1 MTNKEIVSKITLIKD
16 NFANGNINSDETV
29 ELLDDLVCEIE
40 ECDGPF
46 AMGSNDDEYYNSF
59 EETDFT
65 KLEVM

>member
-1 MTNKEIVSKITLIKD
+1 MTNKDIVNKLNLIKD
-16 NFANGNINSDETV
+16 NFADGNISNDETV

-46 AMGSNDDEYYNSF
+46 AMGSSGDDYYTSF

-65 KLEVM
+65 KLEI